1 MMFSMKR
8 LVVLAMGL
16 AGFVSAISS
25 TGNSVLVVV
34 ESSKKDNFSIF
45 FDDLRSA
52 LVVLSVLCQK
62 LIFFY

>member
-1 MMFSMKR
+1 MMFSVKR
-8 LVVLAMGL
+8 LVILAVGL
-16 AGFVSAISS
+16 AGFASAISS

-45 FDDLRSA
+45 FDDLRGA
-52 LVVLSVLCQK
+52 PFVLLVLCQK